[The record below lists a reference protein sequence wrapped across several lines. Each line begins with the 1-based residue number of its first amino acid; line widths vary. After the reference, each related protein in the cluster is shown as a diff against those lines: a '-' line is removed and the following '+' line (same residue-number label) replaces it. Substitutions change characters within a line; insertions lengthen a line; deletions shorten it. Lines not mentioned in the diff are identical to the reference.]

1 MRGGESMARLPALIT
16 DELAASYDEDYQT
29 LEKNLY
35 KVLGGIIRKEEAKE
49 RIKEIEKNEN

>member
-1 MRGGESMARLPALIT
+1 MARLPALIT